1 MFRWFIDLFGGRAP
15 EYALDL
21 YKPIERYIYQYF
33 DGEKV
38 RKADPMVICK
48 RLADK
53 GYLISVDM
61 RAANAGMKD
70 SPKKHDDAIAAIR
83 YVFDLKPYDQGG
95 LTELEAVSLLE
106 HYLTFEDYQKKTA
119 RTLPISPKATL
130 PSTPPSSGE
139 SLPTPSSSGSGSTE
153 GGSSTDKPTSSS
165 SGSESPSGS
174 LSRPSPTSST

>member
-1 MFRWFIDLFGGRAP
+1 MLRWFLSLFRKREP

-95 LTELEAVSLLE
+95 LTELEVVSLLE

-119 RTLPISPKATL
+119 RTLPISPRATS
-130 PSTPPSSGE
+130 PSTPPSSAE
-139 SLPTPSSSGSGSTE
+139 SQPTPNTSGSGSTDAASSTGGPTPSSSGSGS
-153 GGSSTDKPTSSS
+153 
-165 SGSESPSGS
+165 PSGS
-174 LSRPSPTSST
+174 SNPPSPTSST